1 MVEGEA
7 GIGKTRLVDELAGIA
22 RRQGITVLTGGT
34 PHLSG
39 PDLPFAPVVTAL
51 RGVVQWPDRFDGKGW
66 EVTAG
71 HRDRTFQQ
79 VLLALTEL
87 STTVPLLVVLEDLHW
102 ADVSTWALLSYL
114 SVVMIDQPVA
124 IVATIRSG
132 RRRAELREIAGEL
145 RRRPNVTSIRLAA
158 LAADSIKQLIAG
170 RLEGGWLDQ
179 VLELAQGNPFVAL
192 EFAEAG
198 IIEPIPE
205 SLTDFVRTRV
215 ERAGPLAAQIL
226 SALAI
231 CDEVA
236 DDAML
241 SAITGI
247 GAARTVQAIHAA
259 AEERLI
265 MTGAEGCRFRHA
277 LTRKVIYDGLLP
289 GERRMWHG
297 RVAAALEAARPG
309 DLSQDQTLQLAY
321 HWHQAGASARAAP
334 LAYAAGMVAMQRR
347 AFPEAARLLQ
357 RAASSWRSGGQPE
370 EQLIGVLS
378 AAAEAARWAGWLD
391 ESIRLISQ
399 ALELADAYGHDG
411 QPTAQAELLERLGR
425 YYWENGHPGE
435 MLTAYESAEAIL
447 RDQPP
452 SALLAKVLA
461 AHSTGLMI
469 QGEYPHAIVLAK
481 RALEMA
487 RITGSADAE
496 GHAEATLGVLRAH
509 DVSVDEGVPHLRRA
523 LTIARQ
529 NSDLEIAM
537 RGVVNLS
544 YTLCT
549 AARFTEALAAIS
561 EGHQLI
567 QALGGPP
574 SVLVELDH
582 NAAAILTHTGRYD
595 EAARLL
601 EQLSA
606 LPAGSAADY
615 LLVLRLEIA
624 VARGE
629 RDALGEALGRLREL
643 PTSPRLTSTIRA
655 CQAEHALWDHDPVSA
670 ARHVNLA
677 FGALDPA
684 SAYEAGEARLLAA
697 GLRAVAD
704 YHSIPASTADLPGHD
719 LAPIQWWDEFA
730 RQMAARLGSLRTAAT
745 SDPEVIGYTLTATA
759 EQDRVLRRDQA
770 AAWTEARKAW
780 QRAQQPYREAYAYLR
795 SAEVALRGGHRDRA
809 GRSIQACLS
818 ISTRLGSAPLVI
830 EARSIA
836 TRSRLEITAVPAP
849 ANAVAAEL
857 DLTKRELEVL
867 RELAGGASNRA
878 IARKLFISE
887 RTVDVHVSRVLRKLG
902 VRNRTEAASAF
913 LRARALDEPSVP
925 AGNEIPLPRSD
936 LAGYARQCDTYRLPV
951 PPMPGRRRL
960 PGFSP

>member
-1 MVEGEA
+1 MAAVDQRLVGREAELTTLTALLAAAREHHPSIVTVEGEA
-7 GIGKTRLVDELAGIA
+7 GIGKTRLVEELAIIARLQGIA
-22 RRQGITVLTGGT
+22 VLTGGT

-51 RGVVQWPDRFDGKGW
+51 RGAVQWPDHFDGKQW

-71 HRDRTFQQ
+71 HRERTFQQ
-79 VLLALTEL
+79 VLLALAEL
-87 STTVPLLVVLEDLHW
+87 STTAPLLVVLEDLHW

-114 SVVMIDQPVA
+114 SVAMDDQPVA
-124 IVATIRSG
+124 IVVTIRSG
-132 RRRAELREIAGEL
+132 RRRPELREITGEL
-145 RRRPNVTSIRLAA
+145 RRRRNVASIRLTG
-158 LAADSIKQLIAG
+158 LAADSMEQLIAG
-170 RLEGGWLDQ
+170 RLEGVWLDQ
-179 VLELAQGNPFVAL
+179 VLGLAQGNPFVAL

-198 IIEPIPE
+198 AIEPIPE
-205 SLTDFVRTRV
+205 SLTDFVHIRV

-231 CDEVA
+231 CNEVA

-259 AEERLI
+259 TEERLV

-297 RVAAALEAARPG
+297 RVAAVLEAARPG
-309 DLSQDQTLQLAY
+309 DLSQDQTLRLAY
-321 HWHQAGASARAAP
+321 HWHQAGTPARAAP
-334 LAYAAGMVAMQRR
+334 LAYEAGMVAMRRR

-370 EQLIGVLS
+370 EKLIGVLS

-399 ALELADAYGHDG
+399 ALELADAQGHDG
-411 QPTAQAELLERLGR
+411 RPTARAELLERLGR

-435 MLTAYESAEAIL
+435 MLTAYESAESIL
-447 RDQPP
+447 REQPP

-461 AHSTGLMI
+461 AHATGLMI
-469 QGEYPHAIVLAK
+469 QGEYPHAIVLAE

-509 DVSVDEGVPHLRRA
+509 DVSVDEGVAHLRRA

-529 NSDLEIAM
+529 SSDLEIAM
-537 RGVVNLS
+537 RGAVNLS
-544 YTLCT
+544 YILCT

-574 SVLVELDH
+574 SALVELDH
-582 NAAAILTHTGRYD
+582 NAAAILTYTGRYE

-629 RDALGEALGRLREL
+629 REALGKVLGRLREL

-655 CQAEHALWDHDPVSA
+655 CEAEQALWDHDPASA
-670 ARHVNLA
+670 ARQVNLG
-677 FGALDPA
+677 FRALDPA

-697 GLRAVAD
+697 GLRAIAD
-704 YHSIPASTADLPGHD
+704 YHSTPASTADPPGHD
-719 LAPIQWWDEFA
+719 PAPSQWWDELA
-730 RQMAARLGSLRTAAT
+730 RQMADRLASLRTTAA
-745 SDPEVIGYTLTATA
+745 SDPEVIGYILTAMA
-759 EQDRVLRRDQA
+759 EQDRILRRDQA
-770 AAWTEARKAW
+770 TAWTEARKAW
-780 QRAQQPYREAYAYLR
+780 QRAQQPYREAYVYLR

-809 GRSIQACLS
+809 GRSIQVCLS
-818 ISTRLGSAPLVI
+818 ISTRLGLIPLI
-830 EARSIA
+830 AEARSIA
-836 TRSRLEITAVPAP
+836 TRSRLETTVVPVHAT
-849 ANAVAAEL
+849 AVAAAT

-867 RELAGGASNRA
+867 RELADGASNRA

-887 RTVDVHVSRVLRKLG
+887 RTVGVHVSRVLQKLG
-902 VRNRTEAASAF
+902 VRNRTEAAAAF
-913 LRARALDEPSVP
+913 LRTGDLDEPSVP
-925 AGNEIPLPRSD
+925 
-936 LAGYARQCDTYRLPV
+936 
-951 PPMPGRRRL
+951 PGKVI
-960 PGFSP
+960 

>member
-1 MVEGEA
+1 MEAVDRLLVGREAELSALTVLLAAACEHRPSIVMVEGEA

-22 RRQGITVLTGGT
+22 RRQGVTVLAGGT
-34 PHLSG
+34 PPLSG

-51 RGVVQWPDRFDGKGW
+51 RGMVQWPDRFDGKGW
-66 EVTAG
+66 EVTTA
-71 HRDRTFQQ
+71 HRERTLQH

-87 STTVPLLVVLEDLHW
+87 STTAPLLVVLEDLHW

-114 SVVMIDQPVA
+114 SVAMTDQPAA
-124 IVATIRSG
+124 IIVTIRSG
-132 RRRAELREIAGEL
+132 RRRPELREITGEL
-145 RRRPNVTSIRLAA
+145 RRRPNVASIRLAG
-158 LAADSIKQLIAG
+158 LTADSMKQLIAG
-170 RLEGGWLDQ
+170 RLEGAWLDQ

-192 EFAEAG
+192 EFAEADA
-198 IIEPIPE
+198 IEPIPE
-205 SLTDFVRTRV
+205 SLTDFVRTRLD
-215 ERAGPLAAQIL
+215 RAGPLAAQIL
-226 SALAI
+226 SVLAI

-241 SAITGI
+241 SVITGI
-247 GAARTVQAIHAA
+247 GAAETVEAIHAA
-259 AEERLI
+259 ADERLI
-265 MTGAEGCRFRHA
+265 VTGAEGCHFRHA

-297 RVAAALEAARPG
+297 RVAAALEAQPD
-309 DLSQDQTLQLAY
+309 DLSQDQTLQLAH
-321 HWHQAGASARAAP
+321 HWHQAGVPTRAAP

-391 ESIRLISQ
+391 QSIRLISQ
-399 ALELADAYGHDG
+399 ALELADAHDHDD
-411 QPTAQAELLERLGR
+411 QVTTRAELLERLGR
-425 YYWENGHPGE
+425 YYWENGRPGE

-452 SALLAKVLA
+452 SALQAKVLA
-461 AHSTGLMI
+461 AHATGLMI
-469 QGEYPHAIVLAK
+469 QSEYPHAIVLAE
-481 RALEMA
+481 RALAMA

-509 DVSVDEGVPHLRRA
+509 DVSVDEGVLHLRRA
-523 LTIARQ
+523 LAIARQ
-529 NSDLEIAM
+529 SWDLEIAM

-549 AARFTEALAAIS
+549 AARFTEALTAIS

-567 QALGGPP
+567 QTLGGPP
-574 SVLVELDH
+574 SALVELDH
-582 NAAAILTHTGRYD
+582 NEAAILTYTGRYE

-629 RDALGEALGRLREL
+629 REVVGEALRRLREL
-643 PTSPRLTSTIRA
+643 PTSTRLTSTIRA
-655 CQAEHALWDHDPVSA
+655 CQAEQALWDHDPVTA

-704 YHSIPASTADLPGHD
+704 YRSIPASTADPLGHD
-719 LAPIQWWDEFA
+719 PASIQWWDAFA
-730 RQMAARLGSLRTAAT
+730 RQMAARLASLRTVAT
-745 SDPEVIGYTLTATA
+745 SDPEVIGYTLTAAT
-759 EQDRVLRRDQA
+759 EQDRILRRDQA

-780 QRAQQPYREAYAYLR
+780 QRAQQPYREAYVYLR

-809 GRSIQACLS
+809 GRSVQASLS
-818 ISTRLGSAPLVI
+818 ISTRLGLAPLI
-830 EARSIA
+830 TEARSMA
-836 TRSRLEITAVPAP
+836 TRSRLEIITGPAP
-849 ANAVAAEL
+849 VNAVAAEL

-867 RELAGGASNRA
+867 RELANGASNRA

-902 VRNRTEAASAF
+902 ARNRTEAAATF
-913 LRARALDEPSVP
+913 LQARDRDEPS
-925 AGNEIPLPRSD
+925 GKES
-936 LAGYARQCDTYRLPV
+936 
-951 PPMPGRRRL
+951 
-960 PGFSP
+960 